1 MKTRYYHLPRL
12 TGVDALRLDE
22 REVPAPGPRE
32 VLVRMRAWSLNY
44 RDLMIASD
52 AYGRA
57 LKPDVVPLSDG
68 AGEVVDAGSE
78 VTRWREG
85 DRVAGIFMPGW
96 LSGPPT
102 ARKTAGALG
111 GPTDGLLAEYVLF
124 DQEALVAAPAHL
136 DFAETATLPCA
147 AVTAWHAVAV
157 TGGLAPGQTVL
168 TLGSG
173 GVSLFAL
180 QFAALGGA
188 RVLATSSDDAKLERL
203 RSLGAT
209 DGINY
214 ARTPDWGRLVA
225 EATGGGVDHVVEV
238 GGAGTLPQ
246 SLEAVRV
253 GGRISLIGVL
263 SRPRDG
269 GADPSS
275 VLLKGVTLQGMF
287 VGSREMFEQMN
298 RAIEHHR
305 LRPVVDRAFPFAEAP
320 AAYRYFAGRGHFGK
334 VVITDE

>member
-22 REVPAPGPRE
+22 REVTAPGPRE

-44 RDLMIASD
+44 RDLMIASGT
-52 AYGRA
+52 YGRA
-57 LKPDVVPLSDG
+57 LKPDAVPVSDG
-68 AGEVVDAGSE
+68 AGEVVDAGSD

-85 DRVAGIFMPGW
+85 DRVAGVFMPGW
-96 LSGPPT
+96 ISGPPT
-102 ARKTAGALG
+102 ARNTAGALG
-111 GPTDGLLAEYVLF
+111 GPADGVLAEYVLF
-124 DQEALVAAPAHL
+124 DQDALVAAPAHL

-168 TLGSG
+168 TMGSG

-180 QFAALGGA
+180 RFAALGGA
-188 RVLATSSDDAKLERL
+188 RVFATSSDDAKLERL
-203 RSLGAT
+203 RALGAA
-209 DGINY
+209 DGVNY

-238 GGAGTLPQ
+238 GGPGTLPQ
-246 SLEAVRV
+246 SLDAVRV

-263 SRPRDG
+263 AQDG
-269 GADPSS
+269 VADPSA
-275 VLLKGVTLQGMF
+275 VLRKGIALQGMF

-305 LRPVVDRAFPFAEAP
+305 VRPTVDRAFPFTEAP

-334 VVITDE
+334 AVITAE